1 MDLILFK
8 LLHGL
13 MGRFA
18 VVDWFA
24 IFTAKYLPY
33 ALALAA
39 IIVIF
44 RNKNWRHKMWVLL
57 TLTFSLLASYGF
69 LSTIIHY
76 FYNKPRPF
84 ITLAFTPPFPE
95 TSSAFPSNHAVIFFT
110 IAYVMFLINKKTGY
124 WFLELALLNGIARV
138 IVGVHWPL
146 DIVGGALVALVGF
159 LATQKIFPEHDFT
172 EATIESNEGT
182 GSND

>member
-1 MDLILFK
+1 MDLTLFQ

-13 MGRFA
+13 MGYSS
-18 VVDWFA
+18 VINWVA

-33 ALALAA
+33 VLALTA

-57 TLTFSLLASYGF
+57 TLTFSLLVSYGF

-84 ITLAFTPPFPE
+84 TVLQFPAPFSE
-95 TSSAFPSNHAVIFFT
+95 TSSAFPSNHATVFFT
-110 IAYVMFLINKKTGY
+110 IAYVMFLINKKSGY
-124 WFLELALLNGIARV
+124 WFLGLALLNGIARV
-138 IVGVHWPL
+138 IVGVHWPF
-146 DIVGGALVALVGF
+146 DIAGGAVVALIGF
-159 LATQKIFPEHDFT
+159 LITQKIFPEHDF
-172 EATIESNEGT
+172 IEVRNELT
-182 GSND
+182 AESTND

>member
-1 MDLILFK
+1 
-8 LLHGL
+8 
-13 MGRFA
+13 MGRSS
-18 VVDWFA
+18 VIDWFA

-44 RNKNWRHKMWVLL
+44 RNKNWRRKMWVLL
-57 TLTFSLLASYGF
+57 TLTFSLLVSYGF

-84 ITLAFTPPFPE
+84 DVLQFASPFPE
-95 TSSAFPSNHAVIFFT
+95 TSSAFPSNHATVFFT
-110 IAYVMFLINKKTGY
+110 IACVMFLINKKSGY
-124 WFLELALLNGIARV
+124 WFLGLAFLNGIARV

-146 DIVGGALVALVGF
+146 DIVGGAVIALIGF
-159 LATQKIFPEHDFT
+159 LITQKIFPERDFV
-172 EATIESNEGT
+172 EARSEPTIEST
-182 GSND
+182 ND

>member
-1 MDLILFK
+1 MDLKLFQ

-13 MGRFA
+13 MGRSS

-57 TLTFSLLASYGF
+57 TLTFSLLVSYGF

-76 FYNKPRPF
+76 FYNRPRPF
-84 ITLAFTPPFPE
+84 TLLQFTPPFIPD
-95 TSSAFPSNHAVIFFT
+95 TVSAFPSNHATIFFT

-124 WFLELALLNGIARV
+124 WFLGLA
-138 IVGVHWPL
+138 
-146 DIVGGALVALVGF
+146 
-159 LATQKIFPEHDFT
+159 
-172 EATIESNEGT
+172 
-182 GSND
+182 